1 MLLVDKLNKGR
12 LPEKPEGAGPESP
25 VTPNLSSLSGKPQ
38 NLAVRVANLD
48 RIKKTIHERLIASMG
63 ANSETAK
70 QPDVL
75 RRIAEL
81 VDEYCE
87 EAKLK
92 LTKHDR
98 EELTELIGHDVLG
111 LGPLEN
117 LLDDPE
123 VSEIMVNGPKTIFIE
138 RRGRITQAE
147 LEFENERELRRVI
160 DRIVARIGRR
170 VDESSPMVDA
180 RLPDGS
186 RVNIVIP
193 PLAVQGSSITIRKFS
208 RVPYK
213 VSDLVTFGT
222 MNKEMADFIRACVR
236 SRISMVVS
244 GGTGSGK
251 TTTLNVLSNFI
262 PDTERV
268 VTVEDTAELQLR
280 QRNLVTLEARS
291 ANVEGR
297 GAVAIRDLVVNALR
311 MRPDRIVVGECRA
324 AETLDMLQAMNT
336 GHDGSMTTVHA
347 NSPKDAINRIE
358 TMVIMG
364 GSDLPF
370 QAIREQIVGGITLLV
385 QQARLRDGRRV
396 VTHISEITG
405 INGNQIQLQDICL
418 FDQTGIDDEGN
429 VLGAFRWT
437 GVVPKLLPRLKANGE
452 DFPIEVFGRSGLQ
465 VIEGQS
471 AAAGDAGL
479 RATAQRRLPKW
490 SCSRH

>member
-1 MLLVDKLNKGR
+1 MLLVDKLNKGK
-12 LPEKPEGAGPESP
+12 LPEKPENGEPASP
-25 VTPNLSSLSGKPQ
+25 PGLSSLVVKPQ
-38 NLAVRVANLD
+38 GIAARVPNVD
-48 RIKKTIHERLIASMG
+48 RIKKSVHERLIQSLG
-63 ANSETAK
+63 LNSETASSDLI
-70 QPDVL
+70 Q
-75 RRIAEL
+75 RRVSEL
-81 VDEYCE
+81 VDEYCDE
-87 EAKLK
+87 NKLK

-98 EELTELIGHDVLG
+98 DELAELIMHDVLG
-111 LGPLEN
+111 LGPLES

-123 VSEIMVNGPKTIFIE
+123 VSEIMVNGPKTIFAE
-138 RRGRITQAE
+138 RRGRLTQSD
-147 LEFENERELRRVI
+147 LVFESERELRRVI

-213 VSDLVTFGT
+213 VQDLVNFGT
-222 MNKEMADFIRACVR
+222 LNHDMANFIRACVR

-280 QRNLVTLEARS
+280 QRNLVSLEARS

-324 AETLDMLQAMNT
+324 GETLDMLQAMNT

-347 NSPKDAINRIE
+347 NSPKDAINRLE

-370 QAIREQIVGGITLLV
+370 QAIREQIVGGITLMV

-405 INGNQIQLQDICL
+405 INGNHIQLQDICL
-418 FDQTGIDDEGN
+418 FDQTGIDEEGN
-429 VLGAFRWT
+429 VLGTFRWT
-437 GVVPKLLPRLKANGE
+437 GVIPKLLPRLKANGE
-452 DFPIEVFGRSGLQ
+452 DFPTEVFGQSGLQ
-465 VIEGQS
+465 VIEGQPRRPG
-471 AAAGDAGL
+471 GDAALG
-479 RATAQRRLPKW
+479 ATAD
-490 SCSRH
+490 

>member
-1 MLLVDKLNKGR
+1 MLLVNKLNKGR
-12 LPEKPEGAGPESP
+12 LPEKPEGGGDGAPPLGG
-25 VTPNLSSLSGKPQ
+25 TSLGVKPQ
-38 NLAVRVANLD
+38 SVAARIPNLD
-48 RIKKTIHERLIASMG
+48 RIKKTIHEQLIASLG
-63 ANSETAK
+63 FNSDNHKRE
-70 QPDVL
+70 DVL

-81 VDEYCE
+81 VDQYCE
-87 EAKLK
+87 ETKLI

-98 EELTELIGHDVLG
+98 DELCELIIDDVLG
-111 LGPLEN
+111 LGPLES
-117 LLDDPE
+117 LLADAE
-123 VSEIMVNGPKTIFIE
+123 VSEIMVNGPKTIFTE
-138 RRGRITQAE
+138 RHGRITQAQ
-147 LEFENERELRRVI
+147 LEFENEAQLRKVI

-208 RVPYK
+208 RVPLK
-213 VSDLVTFGT
+213 VQDLVGFGT
-222 MNKEMADFIRACVR
+222 MTKEMADFIRACVR

-280 QRNLVTLEARS
+280 QRNLVALEARS

-297 GAVAIRDLVVNALR
+297 GSVSIRDLVINALR

-347 NSPKDAINRIE
+347 NSPKDAVNRIE
-358 TMVIMG
+358 TMVISG

-370 QAIREQIVGGITLLV
+370 QAIREQIVGGITLFV
-385 QQARLRDGRRV
+385 QQARLRDGRRLI
-396 VTHISEITG
+396 THISEITG
-405 INGNQIQLQDICL
+405 LINNQIQLQDICL
-418 FDQTGIDDEGN
+418 FDQTGIDKEGN
-429 VLGAFRWT
+429 VLGNFRWT

-452 DFPIEVFGRSGLQ
+452 DFPVAVFGQTGLQ
-465 VIEGQS
+465 VIDGTKSGTHNNPVTRAS
-471 AAAGDAGL
+471 AE
-479 RATAQRRLPKW
+479 
-490 SCSRH
+490 

>member
-1 MLLVDKLNKGR
+1 MLLVDKLNKGK
-12 LPEKPEGAGPESP
+12 LPEKPEGGDSASP
-25 VTPNLSSLSGKPQ
+25 PGLSSLVVKPG
-38 NLAVRVANLD
+38 NIAARVPNID
-48 RIKKTIHERLIASMG
+48 KVKKTVHERLLTSLG
-63 ANSETAK
+63 LNSDTYSA
-70 QPDVL
+70 DVVQ

-81 VDEYCE
+81 VDEYCDE
-87 EAKLK
+87 IKLR

-98 EELTELIGHDVLG
+98 EELVSLIVHDVLG
-111 LGPLEN
+111 LGPLES
-117 LLDDPE
+117 LLSDPE
-123 VSEIMVNGPKTIFIE
+123 VSEIMVNGPKTIFVE
-138 RRGRITQAE
+138 RRGRIAQAE
-147 LEFENERELRRVI
+147 LEFESEMQLRRVI

-193 PLAVQGSSITIRKFS
+193 PLAVQGSSVTIRKFS

-213 VSDLVTFGT
+213 VQDLVSFGT
-222 MNKEMADFIRACVR
+222 MNEDMANFIRACVR

-280 QRNLVTLEARS
+280 QRNLVSLEARS

-297 GAVAIRDLVVNALR
+297 GAVPIRDLVVNALR

-324 AETLDMLQAMNT
+324 GETLDMLQAMNT

-347 NSPKDAINRIE
+347 NSPKDALNRIE

-405 INGNQIQLQDICL
+405 ISGNQIQLQDICV

-429 VLGAFRWT
+429 VLGTFRWA
-437 GVVPKLLPRLKANGE
+437 GVVPKLMPRLKANGE
-452 DFPIEVFGRSGLQ
+452 DFPIEVFGKSGLQ
-465 VIEGQS
+465 VIDGKSQPRVDPAEL
-471 AAAGDAGL
+471 AR
-479 RATAQRRLPKW
+479 RATAE
-490 SCSRH
+490 

>member
-1 MLLVDKLNKGR
+1 MLLVDKLNKGK
-12 LPEKPEGAGPESP
+12 LPEKPEGGEPAP
-25 VTPNLSSLSGKPQ
+25 TPGLSSLVVKPT
-38 NLAVRVANLD
+38 NLAARIPNVD
-48 RIKKTIHERLIASMG
+48 RIKKTVHERLITSLGLNSDTYG
-63 ANSETAK
+63 A
-70 QPDVL
+70 DVVE
-75 RRIAEL
+75 RQIGVL

-98 EELTELIGHDVLG
+98 EELAELILHDVLG
-111 LGPLEN
+111 LGPLES
-117 LLDDPE
+117 LLEDAE
-123 VSEIMVNGPKTIFIE
+123 VSEIMVNGPKTIFTE
-138 RRGRITQAE
+138 RRGRITQAD
-147 LEFENERELRRVI
+147 LEFESELQLRKVI

-180 RLPDGS
+180 RLQDGS

-193 PLAVQGSSITIRKFS
+193 PLAVNGSSITIRKFS

-213 VSDLVTFGT
+213 VQDLVTFGT
-222 MNKEMADFIRACVR
+222 LNNDMANFIRACVR

-280 QRNLVTLEARS
+280 QRNLVSLEARS

-297 GAVAIRDLVVNALR
+297 GAVPIRDLVVNALR

-347 NSPKDAINRIE
+347 NSPKDAINRLE

-396 VTHISEITG
+396 VTHISEIIG
-405 INGNQIQLQDICL
+405 ISGSNIQLQDICL

-429 VLGAFRWT
+429 VLGTFRWT
-437 GVVPKLLPRLKANGE
+437 GVIPKLLPRLKANGE
-452 DFPIEVFGRSGLQ
+452 DFPVEVFGKTGLQ
-465 VIEGQS
+465 LIEGQS
-471 AAAGDAGL
+471 HSAGGDAA
-479 RATAQRRLPKW
+479 RRVTAD
-490 SCSRH
+490 

>member
-1 MLLVDKLNKGR
+1 
-12 LPEKPEGAGPESP
+12 
-25 VTPNLSSLSGKPQ
+25 
-38 NLAVRVANLD
+38 
-48 RIKKTIHERLIASMG
+48 
-63 ANSETAK
+63 
-70 QPDVL
+70 
-75 RRIAEL
+75 
-81 VDEYCE
+81 
-87 EAKLK
+87 
-92 LTKHDR
+92 
-98 EELTELIGHDVLG
+98 
-111 LGPLEN
+111 
-117 LLDDPE
+117 
-123 VSEIMVNGPKTIFIE
+123 MVNGPKTIFIE

-193 PLAVQGSSITIRKFS
+193 PLAVQGSSVTIRKFS

-213 VSDLVTFGT
+213 VNDLVSFGT

-280 QRNLVTLEARS
+280 QRNLVPLEARA

-297 GAVAIRDLVVNALR
+297 GSVTIRDLVVNALR

-324 AETLDMLQAMNT
+324 GETLDMLQAMNT

-347 NSPKDAINRIE
+347 NSPKDALGRLE
-358 TMVIMG
+358 TMVLMAGI
-364 GSDLPF
+364 DLPMR
-370 QAIREQIVGGITLLV
+370 AIRQQVASAIDLV
-385 QQARLRDGRRV
+385 VQLSRMRDGQRK
-396 VTHISEITG
+396 VTSITEITG
-405 INGNQIQLQDICL
+405 M
-418 FDQTGIDDEGN
+418 EGD
-429 VLGAFRWT
+429 T
-437 GVVPKLLPRLKANGE
+437 
-452 DFPIEVFGRSGLQ
+452 ITMQ
-465 VIEGQS
+465 
-471 AAAGDAGL
+471 
-479 RATAQRRLPKW
+479 
-490 SCSRH
+490 

>member
-1 MLLVDKLNKGR
+1 MLLVDKLNKGK
-12 LPEKPEGAGPESP
+12 LPEKPEGGEPAP
-25 VTPNLSSLSGKPQ
+25 TPGLSSLVVKPT
-38 NLAVRVANLD
+38 NITARIANVD
-48 RIKKTIHERLIASMG
+48 RIKKTVHERLITSLG
-63 ANSETAK
+63 LNSDTYSADIV
-70 QPDVL
+70 QRQIGV
-75 RRIAEL
+75 L
-81 VDEYCE
+81 VDEYCD

-92 LTKHDR
+92 LTKHDK
-98 EELTELIGHDVLG
+98 EELAELILHDVLG
-111 LGPLEN
+111 LGPLES
-117 LLDDPE
+117 LLEDPE
-123 VSEIMVNGPKTIFIE
+123 VSEIMVNGPKTIFTE
-138 RRGRITQAE
+138 RRGRITQAD
-147 LEFENERELRRVI
+147 LEFESEMQLRKVI

-180 RLPDGS
+180 RLQDGS

-213 VSDLVTFGT
+213 VQDLVNFGT
-222 MNKEMADFIRACVR
+222 LNHDMANFIRACVR

-280 QRNLVTLEARS
+280 QRNLVSLEARS

-297 GAVAIRDLVVNALR
+297 GAVAIRDLVINALR

-347 NSPKDAINRIE
+347 NSPKDAINRME

-405 INGNQIQLQDICL
+405 ISGSNIQLQDICL

-429 VLGAFRWT
+429 VLGTFRWT
-437 GVVPKLLPRLKANGE
+437 GVIPKLLPRLKANGE
-452 DFPIEVFGRSGLQ
+452 DFPLEVFGQTGLQ

-471 AAAGDAGL
+471 QPAGGQAAR
-479 RATAQRRLPKW
+479 RATAD
-490 SCSRH
+490 

>member
-1 MLLVDKLNKGR
+1 MLLVDKLNKGK
-12 LPEKPEGAGPESP
+12 LPEKPESGEPAAASG
-25 VTPNLSSLSGKPQ
+25 LSSLVVKPQ
-38 NLAVRVANLD
+38 NLAARVANID
-48 RIKKTIHERLIASMG
+48 RIKKAVHERLITSLGLNSDTASSDMV
-63 ANSETAK
+63 
-70 QPDVL
+70 Q

-92 LTKHDR
+92 ITKHDR
-98 EELTELIGHDVLG
+98 EELAELIMHDVLG
-111 LGPLEN
+111 LGPLES
-117 LLDDPE
+117 LLEDPE
-123 VSEIMVNGPKTIFIE
+123 VSEIMVNGPKTIFAE
-138 RRGRITQAE
+138 RRGRLTQSE
-147 LEFENERELRRVI
+147 LVFENERELRRVI

-170 VDESSPMVDA
+170 VDESSPMVDS

-213 VSDLVTFGT
+213 VQDLVTFGT
-222 MNKEMADFIRACVR
+222 LNHEMANFIRACVR

-280 QRNLVTLEARS
+280 QRNLVSLEARS

-324 AETLDMLQAMNT
+324 GETLDMLQAMNT

-347 NSPKDAINRIE
+347 NSPKDALNRIE

-370 QAIREQIVGGITLLV
+370 QAIREQIVGGITLFV

-418 FDQTGIDDEGN
+418 FDQTGIDEDGN
-429 VLGAFRWT
+429 VLGTFRWT
-437 GVVPKLLPRLKANGE
+437 GVIPKLLPRLKANGE
-452 DFPIEVFGRSGLQ
+452 DFPTEVFGQTGLQ
-465 VIEGQS
+465 VIEGQTRH
-471 AAAGDAGL
+471 AGGDAAL
-479 RATAQRRLPKW
+479 RATAD
-490 SCSRH
+490 

>member
-1 MLLVDKLNKGR
+1 MLLVDKLNKGK
-12 LPEKPEGAGPESP
+12 LPEKPEHGEPAAPG
-25 VTPNLSSLSGKPQ
+25 LSSKPQ
-38 NLAVRVANLD
+38 NLAARVPNIE
-48 RIKKTIHERLIASMG
+48 RIKKAVHERLITSLGVDSDSASSDMV
-63 ANSETAK
+63 K
-70 QPDVL
+70 
-75 RRIAEL
+75 RRVAEL
-81 VDEYCE
+81 VEEYCE
-87 EAKLK
+87 ETKLK

-98 EELTELIGHDVLG
+98 DELVELIMNDVLG
-111 LGPLEN
+111 LGPLES
-117 LLDDPE
+117 LLEDPE
-123 VSEIMVNGPKTIFIE
+123 VSEIMVNGPKTIFAE
-138 RRGRITQAE
+138 RRGRLTQSE
-147 LEFENERELRRVI
+147 LVFDNERELRRVI

-213 VSDLVTFGT
+213 VPDLINFGT
-222 MNKEMADFIRACVR
+222 LNQDMANFIRACVR

-280 QRNLVTLEARS
+280 QRNLVSLEARS

-324 AETLDMLQAMNT
+324 GETLDMLQAMNT

-405 INGNQIQLQDICL
+405 INGNHIQLQDICL
-418 FDQTGIDDEGN
+418 FDQTGIDEEGN

-452 DFPIEVFGRSGLQ
+452 DFPTEIFGQAGLQ
-465 VIEGQS
+465 VIEGQP
-471 AAAGDAGL
+471 AAAGDAAL
-479 RATAQRRLPKW
+479 DVTAE
-490 SCSRH
+490 

>member
-1 MLLVDKLNKGR
+1 MLLVDKLNKGK
-12 LPEKPEGAGPESP
+12 LPEKPDKGEPAAPP
-25 VTPNLSSLSGKPQ
+25 ALSSLVVKPQ
-38 NLAVRVANLD
+38 GIAARVPNVD
-48 RIKKTIHERLIASMG
+48 RIKKAVHERLIQSLGLNSDTAS
-63 ANSETAK
+63 SDLV
-70 QPDVL
+70 Q

-98 EELTELIGHDVLG
+98 DELAELIMHDVLG
-111 LGPLEN
+111 LGPLES
-117 LLDDPE
+117 LLEDPE
-123 VSEIMVNGPKTIFIE
+123 VSEIMVNGPKTIFAE
-138 RRGRITQAE
+138 RRGRLTQSE
-147 LEFENERELRRVI
+147 LVFENERELRRVI

-213 VSDLVTFGT
+213 VQDLVTFGT
-222 MNKEMADFIRACVR
+222 LNNDMANFIRACVR

-280 QRNLVTLEARS
+280 QRNLVSLEARS

-324 AETLDMLQAMNT
+324 GETLDMLQAMNT

-347 NSPKDAINRIE
+347 NSPKDAINRLE

-370 QAIREQIVGGITLLV
+370 QAIREQIVGGITLMV

-405 INGNQIQLQDICL
+405 INGNHIQLQDICL
-418 FDQTGIDDEGN
+418 FDQTGIDEEGN
-429 VLGAFRWT
+429 VLGTFRWT
-437 GVVPKLLPRLKANGE
+437 GIVPKLLPRLKANGE
-452 DFPIEVFGRSGLQ
+452 DFSTEVFGQSGLQ
-465 VIEGQS
+465 VIEGQPRHAGGG
-471 AAAGDAGL
+471 AALD
-479 RATAQRRLPKW
+479 ATAD
-490 SCSRH
+490 

>member
-1 MLLVDKLNKGR
+1 MLLVDKLNKGK
-12 LPEKPEGAGPESP
+12 LPEKPEGGEPAP
-25 VTPNLSSLSGKPQ
+25 TPGLSSLVVKPT
-38 NLAVRVANLD
+38 NLAARIPNVD
-48 RIKKTIHERLIASMG
+48 RIKKTVHERLITSLGLNSDTYG
-63 ANSETAK
+63 ADVVQK
-70 QPDVL
+70 QIGV
-75 RRIAEL
+75 L

-87 EAKLK
+87 EARLK

-98 EELTELIGHDVLG
+98 DELAELILHDVLG
-111 LGPLEN
+111 LGPLES
-117 LLDDPE
+117 LLEGPE
-123 VSEIMVNGPKTIFIE
+123 VSEIMVNGPKTIFTE
-138 RRGRITQAE
+138 RRGRITQAD
-147 LEFENERELRRVI
+147 LEFESEMQLRKVI

-180 RLPDGS
+180 RLQDGS

-213 VSDLVTFGT
+213 VQDLVNFGT
-222 MNKEMADFIRACVR
+222 LNHDMANFIRACVR

-280 QRNLVTLEARS
+280 QRNLVSLEARS

-347 NSPKDAINRIE
+347 NSPKDAINRLE

-405 INGNQIQLQDICL
+405 ITGSNIQLQDICL

-429 VLGAFRWT
+429 VLGTFRWT
-437 GVVPKLLPRLKANGE
+437 GVIPKLLPRLKANGE
-452 DFPIEVFGRSGLQ
+452 DFPVEVFGQTGLQ

-471 AAAGDAGL
+471 QSGGGKASV
-479 RATAQRRLPKW
+479 RATAD
-490 SCSRH
+490 

>member
-1 MLLVDKLNKGR
+1 MLLVDKLNKGK
-12 LPEKPEGAGPESP
+12 LPEKPEGGEPAA
-25 VTPNLSSLSGKPQ
+25 TPGLSSLVVKPT
-38 NLAVRVANLD
+38 NIAARIASVD
-48 RIKKTIHERLIASMG
+48 RIKKTVHERLIMSLG
-63 ANSETAK
+63 LNSDTYSS
-70 QPDVL
+70 DVVQ
-75 RRIAEL
+75 RQIGVL

-87 EAKLK
+87 ETKLK

-98 EELTELIGHDVLG
+98 EELTELILDDVLG
-111 LGPLEN
+111 LGPLES
-117 LLDDPE
+117 LLEDPE
-123 VSEIMVNGPKTIFIE
+123 VSEIMVNGPKTIFTE
-138 RRGRITQAE
+138 RRGRITQAD
-147 LEFENERELRRVI
+147 LEFESEMQLRKVI

-180 RLPDGS
+180 RLQDGS

-213 VSDLVTFGT
+213 VQDLVNFGT
-222 MNKEMADFIRACVR
+222 LNHDMANFIRACVR

-280 QRNLVTLEARS
+280 QRNLVSLEARS

-347 NSPKDAINRIE
+347 NSPKDAINRLE
-358 TMVIMG
+358 TMVIMS

-396 VTHISEITG
+396 VTHISEIIG
-405 INGNQIQLQDICL
+405 ISGNNIQVQDICL
-418 FDQTGIDDEGN
+418 FDQTGIDDDGN
-429 VLGAFRWT
+429 VLGTFRWT
-437 GVVPKLLPRLKANGE
+437 GLVPKLLPRLKANGE
-452 DFPIEVFGRSGLQ
+452 DFPVEVFGQAGLQ
-465 VIEGQS
+465 VIEGQAHPAGGQ
-471 AAAGDAGL
+471 AAL
-479 RATAQRRLPKW
+479 RATAD
-490 SCSRH
+490 

>member
-1 MLLVDKLNKGR
+1 MLLVDKLNKGK
-12 LPEKPEGAGPESP
+12 LPEKPQGGEPAATSGP
-25 VTPNLSSLSGKPQ
+25 SSLVVKPT
-38 NLAVRVANLD
+38 NLAARIPNAE
-48 RIKKTIHERLIASMG
+48 RIKKIVHERLIQTLG
-63 ANSETAK
+63 LNSDTYS
-70 QPDVL
+70 PDIVQ
-75 RRIAEL
+75 RGISQL

-87 EAKLK
+87 ETKLR

-98 EELTELIGHDVLG
+98 EELTELILNDVLG
-111 LGPLEN
+111 LGPLES
-117 LLDDPE
+117 LLEDPE
-123 VSEIMVNGPKTIFIE
+123 VSEIMVNGPKTIFME
-138 RRGRITQAE
+138 RRGRITQAD
-147 LEFENERELRRVI
+147 LEFENEIQLRRVI

-222 MNKEMADFIRACVR
+222 LNQEMANFIRACVR

-280 QRNLVTLEARS
+280 QRNLVSLESRS

-324 AETLDMLQAMNT
+324 GETLDMLQAMNT

-358 TMVIMG
+358 TMVIIG
-364 GSDLPF
+364 GSDLPS

-405 INGNQIQLQDICL
+405 ISGNQIQLQDICV
-418 FDQTGIDDEGN
+418 FDQTGIDEEGN
-429 VLGAFRWT
+429 VLGSFRWT

-452 DFPIEVFGRSGLQ
+452 DFPLEVFGQSGLQ
-465 VIEGQS
+465 VIDGHQRTIG
-471 AAAGDAGL
+471 GDAAL
-479 RATAQRRLPKW
+479 RSTAD
-490 SCSRH
+490 

>member
-1 MLLVDKLNKGR
+1 MLLVDKLNKGK
-12 LPEKPEGAGPESP
+12 LPEKPQSGEPAG
-25 VTPNLSSLSGKPQ
+25 TPGLSSLVVKPT
-38 NLAVRVANLD
+38 NISARIPNVD
-48 RIKKTIHERLIASMG
+48 KIKKTIHERLIQSLG
-63 ANSETAK
+63 LNSDNYN
-70 QPDVL
+70 PDIVE
-75 RRIAEL
+75 RRISEL

-87 EAKLK
+87 EAKLR

-98 EELTELIGHDVLG
+98 EELTELILNDVLG
-111 LGPLEN
+111 LGPLES
-117 LLDDPE
+117 LLEDSE
-123 VSEIMVNGPKTIFIE
+123 VSEIMVNGPKTIFME
-138 RRGRITQAE
+138 RRGRITQAD
-147 LEFENERELRRVI
+147 LEFENEVQLRRVI

-213 VSDLVTFGT
+213 VADLVTFGT
-222 MNKEMADFIRACVR
+222 LNQDMANFIRACVR

-280 QRNLVTLEARS
+280 QRNLVSLESRS

-324 AETLDMLQAMNT
+324 GETLDMLQAMNT

-358 TMVIMG
+358 TMVIIG
-364 GSDLPF
+364 GSDLPS

-396 VTHISEITG
+396 ITHISEITG
-405 INGNQIQLQDICL
+405 IQGNQIQLQDICV
-418 FDQTGIDDEGN
+418 FDQTGIDEEGN
-429 VLGAFRWT
+429 VLGSFRWT

-452 DFPIEVFGRSGLQ
+452 DFPMEVFGQAGLQ
-465 VIEGQS
+465 VIDGHQR
-471 AAAGDAGL
+471 AVGGDTGL
-479 RATAQRRLPKW
+479 RVTAD
-490 SCSRH
+490 

>member
-1 MLLVDKLNKGR
+1 MLLVDKVNRGR
-12 LPEKPEGAGPESP
+12 NPEKPENSDEAGPQA
-25 VTPNLSSLSGKPQ
+25 LGSLLVKPQ
-38 NLAVRVANLD
+38 ALAARIPGLD
-48 RIKKTIHERLIASMG
+48 KIKRTIHERLIASIG
-63 ANSETAK
+63 IDGDRYDSAE
-70 QPDVL
+70 VL
-75 RRIAEL
+75 RRISLL

-87 EAKLK
+87 ETKLK
-92 LTKHDR
+92 LPKVDR
-98 EELTELIGHDVLG
+98 EELSALIGHDVLG
-111 LGPLEN
+111 LGPLES
-117 LLDDPE
+117 LLEDAQ
-123 VSEIMVNGPKTIFIE
+123 VTEIMVNGPKTIFIE
-138 RRGRITQAE
+138 RRGRITQSE
-147 LEFENERELRRVI
+147 LTFENEGQLRRVI

-180 RLPDGS
+180 RLQDGS

-193 PLAVQGSSITIRKFS
+193 PLAVTGSSVTIRKFS
-208 RVPYK
+208 RAPYR
-213 VSDLVTFGT
+213 VDDLVSFGT
-222 MNKEMADFIRACVR
+222 LNKPMAEFIRACVR

-262 PDTERV
+262 PDNERV

-280 QRNLVTLEARS
+280 QRNLVSLEARS

-297 GAVAIRDLVVNALR
+297 GMVSIRDLVVNALR

-347 NSPKDAINRIE
+347 NSPKDALNRIE

-370 QAIREQIVGGITLLV
+370 QAIREQIVGGITLMV

-396 VTHISEITG
+396 ITHISEITG
-405 INGNQIQLQDICL
+405 LEGNVIQVQDICR
-418 FDQTGIDDEGN
+418 FDQTGIDAEGN

-437 GVVPKLLPRLKANGE
+437 GTIPKLLPRLKANGE
-452 DFPIEVFGRSGLQ
+452 DFPIETFGQGGLQ
-465 VIEGQS
+465 VIEGAPALERREHGARS
-471 AAAGDAGL
+471 A
-479 RATAQRRLPKW
+479 QE
-490 SCSRH
+490 

>member
-1 MLLVDKLNKGR
+1 MLLVDKLNKGK
-12 LPEKPEGAGPESP
+12 LPEKPESGEPAANPG
-25 VTPNLSSLSGKPQ
+25 LSSLVVKPT
-38 NLAVRVANLD
+38 NVAARIPNVE
-48 RIKKTIHERLIASMG
+48 RIKRTVHERLITALGM
-63 ANSETAK
+63 NSDTYS
-70 QPDVL
+70 PDIVQ
-75 RRIAEL
+75 RRIGEL

-87 EAKLK
+87 ESKLK

-98 EELTELIGHDVLG
+98 DELAELILHDVLG
-111 LGPLEN
+111 LGALET
-117 LLDDPE
+117 LLEDPE
-123 VSEIMVNGPKTIFIE
+123 VSEIMVNGPKTIFME
-138 RRGRITQAE
+138 RRGRITQSD
-147 LEFENERELRRVI
+147 LEFESEVQLRRVI

-213 VSDLVTFGT
+213 VQDLVNFGT
-222 MNKEMADFIRACVR
+222 LNHDMANFIRACVR

-280 QRNLVTLEARS
+280 QRNLVSLEARS

-324 AETLDMLQAMNT
+324 GETLDMLQAMNT

-347 NSPKDAINRIE
+347 NSPKDAINRME

-370 QAIREQIVGGITLLV
+370 QAIREQIVGGI
-385 QQARLRDGRRV
+385 
-396 VTHISEITG
+396 SEIIGITG
-405 INGNQIQLQDICL
+405 NNIQVQDICL
-418 FDQTGIDDEGN
+418 FDQSGIDEEGN
-429 VLGAFRWT
+429 VLGTFRWT
-437 GVVPKLLPRLKANGE
+437 GVIPKLLPRLKANGE
-452 DFPIEVFGRSGLQ
+452 DFPIEVFGQSGLQ
-465 VIEGQS
+465 VIEGQTR
-471 AAAGDAGL
+471 APGGDAAL
-479 RATAQRRLPKW
+479 RATAD
-490 SCSRH
+490 

>member
-1 MLLVDKLNKGR
+1 
-12 LPEKPEGAGPESP
+12 
-25 VTPNLSSLSGKPQ
+25 
-38 NLAVRVANLD
+38 
-48 RIKKTIHERLIASMG
+48 
-63 ANSETAK
+63 
-70 QPDVL
+70 
-75 RRIAEL
+75 
-81 VDEYCE
+81 
-87 EAKLK
+87 
-92 LTKHDR
+92 
-98 EELTELIGHDVLG
+98 
-111 LGPLEN
+111 
-117 LLDDPE
+117 
-123 VSEIMVNGPKTIFIE
+123 
-138 RRGRITQAE
+138 
-147 LEFENERELRRVI
+147 
-160 DRIVARIGRR
+160 
-170 VDESSPMVDA
+170 MVDA

-213 VSDLVTFGT
+213 VQDLVNFGT
-222 MNKEMADFIRACVR
+222 LNHDMANFIRACVR
-236 SRISMVVS
+236 SRVSMVVS

-297 GAVAIRDLVVNALR
+297 GAIAIRDLVVNALR

-347 NSPKDAINRIE
+347 NSPKDALNRIE

-405 INGNQIQLQDICL
+405 INGNHIQMQDICV
-418 FDQTGIDDEGN
+418 FDQTGIDEEGN

-452 DFPIEVFGRSGLQ
+452 DFPTEVFGQAGLQ
-465 VIEGQS
+465 VIEGQTRH
-471 AAAGDAGL
+471 AGGDPALG
-479 RATAQRRLPKW
+479 ATAD
-490 SCSRH
+490 

>member
-1 MLLVDKLNKGR
+1 MLLVDKLNKGK
-12 LPEKPEGAGPESP
+12 PEKPEGEPAPSP
-25 VTPNLSSLSGKPQ
+25 GLSSLVVKPS
-38 NLAVRVANLD
+38 NIAARIPNVEK
-48 RIKKTIHERLIASMG
+48 IKKTVHEQLIQSLG
-63 ANSETAK
+63 LNSDTYS
-70 QPDVL
+70 PDVV
-75 RRIAEL
+75 RKRIAEL
-81 VDEYCE
+81 VDEYCDE
-87 EAKLK
+87 TKLR
-92 LTKHDR
+92 LTKHDQD
-98 EELTELIGHDVLG
+98 ELAELIVHDVLG
-111 LGPLEN
+111 LGPLES
-117 LLDDPE
+117 LITDPE

-138 RRGRITQAE
+138 RRGRITQAD
-147 LEFENERELRRVI
+147 LEFESEVQLRKVI

-193 PLAVQGSSITIRKFS
+193 PLAVQGSSVTIRKFS

-213 VSDLVTFGT
+213 VQDLVTFGT
-222 MNKEMADFIRACVR
+222 LNQDMANFIRACVR

-280 QRNLVTLEARS
+280 QRNLVSLEARS

-297 GAVAIRDLVVNALR
+297 GAVPIRDLVVNALR

-324 AETLDMLQAMNT
+324 GETLDMLQAMNT

-347 NSPKDAINRIE
+347 NSPKDALNRIE
-358 TMVIMG
+358 TMVIIG
-364 GSDLPF
+364 GSDLPS
-370 QAIREQIVGGITLLV
+370 QAIREQIVGGITLFV

-396 VTHISEITG
+396 ITHISEITG
-405 INGNQIQLQDICL
+405 ISGNQIQLQDICV
-418 FDQTGIDDEGN
+418 FDQTGIDADGN
-429 VLGAFRWT
+429 VLGTFRWS
-437 GVVPKLLPRLKANGE
+437 GVIPKLLPRLKANGE
-452 DFPIEVFGRSGLQ
+452 DFPTEVFGQTGLQ

-471 AAAGDAGL
+471 RTSLGDAAR
-479 RATAQRRLPKW
+479 RAV
-490 SCSRH
+490 SD

>member
-1 MLLVDKLNKGR
+1 MLLVDKLNKGK
-12 LPEKPEGAGPESP
+12 LPEKPEGGEAAAGG
-25 VTPNLSSLSGKPQ
+25 TSSLVVKPQ
-38 NLAVRVANLD
+38 NIAGRIPNLEA
-48 RIKKTIHERLIASMG
+48 IKKTIHGRLIASMG
-63 ANSETAK
+63 VTSETEKPA
-70 QPDVL
+70 DVI
-75 RRIAEL
+75 RRIGEL
-81 VDEYCE
+81 VDEYCDE
-87 EAKLK
+87 TKLK

-98 EELTELIGHDVLG
+98 DELASLIGHDVLG
-111 LGPLEN
+111 LGPLET
-117 LLDDPE
+117 LLEDPE
-123 VSEIMVNGPKTIFIE
+123 VSEIMVNGPKTVFTE
-138 RRGRITQAE
+138 RRGRIAQSD
-147 LEFENERELRRVI
+147 LVFENEAQLRRVI
-160 DRIVARIGRR
+160 DRIVARMGRR

-193 PLAVQGSSITIRKFS
+193 PLAVQGSSVTIRKFS

-213 VSDLVTFGT
+213 VQDLVNFGT
-222 MNKEMADFIRACVR
+222 INPEMANFIRACVR

-280 QRNLVTLEARS
+280 QRNLVSLEARS

-297 GAVAIRDLVVNALR
+297 GMVTIRDLVVNALR

-324 AETLDMLQAMNT
+324 GETLDMLQAMNT

-370 QAIREQIVGGITLLV
+370 QAIREQIVGAITLLV
-385 QQARLRDGRRV
+385 QEARLRDGRRV
-396 VTHISEITG
+396 ITHISEITG
-405 INGNQIQLQDICL
+405 FNGNQIQLQDICV
-418 FDQTGIDDEGN
+418 FDQTGIDEEGN
-429 VLGAFRWT
+429 VLGTFRWT
-437 GVVPKLLPRLKANGE
+437 GIIPKLLPRLKANGE
-452 DFPIEVFGRSGLQ
+452 DFPIEVFGQNGLQ
-465 VIEGQS
+465 VIDGQTP
-471 AAAGDAGL
+471 GGRNDAML
-479 RATAQRRLPKW
+479 RVTAD
-490 SCSRH
+490 

>member
-1 MLLVDKLNKGR
+1 MLLVDKLNKGK
-12 LPEKPEGAGPESP
+12 LPEKPEGGEPAP
-25 VTPNLSSLSGKPQ
+25 TPGLSSLVVKPT
-38 NLAVRVANLD
+38 NLAARIPNVD
-48 RIKKTIHERLIASMG
+48 RIKKTVHERLITSLGLNSDTYG
-63 ANSETAK
+63 A
-70 QPDVL
+70 DVVQ
-75 RRIAEL
+75 RQIGVL

-87 EAKLK
+87 EARLK

-98 EELTELIGHDVLG
+98 EELAELILHDVLG
-111 LGPLEN
+111 LGPLES
-117 LLDDPE
+117 LLEDAE
-123 VSEIMVNGPKTIFIE
+123 VSEIMVNGPKTIFTE
-138 RRGRITQAE
+138 RRGRITQAD
-147 LEFENERELRRVI
+147 LEFESELQLRKVI

-180 RLPDGS
+180 RLQDGS

-193 PLAVQGSSITIRKFS
+193 PLAVNGSSITIRKFS

-213 VSDLVTFGT
+213 VQDLVTFGT
-222 MNKEMADFIRACVR
+222 LNNDMANFIRACVR

-280 QRNLVTLEARS
+280 QRNLVSLEARS

-297 GAVAIRDLVVNALR
+297 GAVPIRDLVVNALR

-347 NSPKDAINRIE
+347 NSPKDAINRLE

-396 VTHISEITG
+396 VTHISEIIG
-405 INGNQIQLQDICL
+405 ISGSNIQLQDICL

-429 VLGAFRWT
+429 VLGTFRWT
-437 GVVPKLLPRLKANGE
+437 GVIPKLLPRLKANGE
-452 DFPIEVFGRSGLQ
+452 DFPVEVFGKTGLQ
-465 VIEGQS
+465 LIEGQS
-471 AAAGDAGL
+471 HSAGGDAA
-479 RATAQRRLPKW
+479 RRVTAD
-490 SCSRH
+490 

>member
-1 MLLVDKLNKGR
+1 MLLVDKLNKGK
-12 LPEKPEGAGPESP
+12 LPEKPENGDP
-25 VTPNLSSLSGKPQ
+25 TPPPAMSSLVMKPQ
-38 NLAVRVANLD
+38 GIAARVPNVD
-48 RIKKTIHERLIASMG
+48 RIKKAVHERLIQSLGLNSDNAS
-63 ANSETAK
+63 SDLV
-70 QPDVL
+70 Q
-75 RRIAEL
+75 RRISEL

-98 EELTELIGHDVLG
+98 DELAELIMHDVLG
-111 LGPLEN
+111 LGPLES

-123 VSEIMVNGPKTIFIE
+123 VSEIMVNGPKTIFAE
-138 RRGRITQAE
+138 RRGRLTQSE
-147 LEFENERELRRVI
+147 LVFESERDLRRVI

-213 VSDLVTFGT
+213 VQDLVNFGT
-222 MNKEMADFIRACVR
+222 LNHDMANFIRACVR

-280 QRNLVTLEARS
+280 QRNLVSLEARS

-297 GAVAIRDLVVNALR
+297 GAIAIRDLVVNALR

-324 AETLDMLQAMNT
+324 GETLDMLQAMNT

-370 QAIREQIVGGITLLV
+370 QAIREQIVGGITLMV

-418 FDQTGIDDEGN
+418 FDQTGIDEEGN
-429 VLGAFRWT
+429 VLGTFRWT
-437 GVVPKLLPRLKANGE
+437 GIMPKLLPRLKANGE
-452 DFPIEVFGRSGLQ
+452 DFPSEVFGQSGLQ
-465 VIEGQS
+465 VIEGQTRQAGGDS
-471 AAAGDAGL
+471 AQ
-479 RATAQRRLPKW
+479 RATAD
-490 SCSRH
+490 

>member
-1 MLLVDKLNKGR
+1 MLLVDKLNKGK
-12 LPEKPEGAGPESP
+12 LPEKPEGGESGAAP
-25 VTPNLSSLSGKPQ
+25 GLSSLVVKPQ
-38 NLAVRVANLD
+38 NLAARVPNID
-48 RIKKTIHERLIASMG
+48 RIKKTVHERLITSLGLNSDTAS
-63 ANSETAK
+63 TDTV
-70 QPDVL
+70 Q

-81 VDEYCE
+81 TDEYCE

-98 EELTELIGHDVLG
+98 DELAELIMHDVLG
-111 LGPLEN
+111 LGPLES
-117 LLDDPE
+117 LLEDPE
-123 VSEIMVNGPKTIFIE
+123 VSEIMVNGPKTIFAE
-138 RRGRITQAE
+138 RRGRLTQSD
-147 LEFENERELRRVI
+147 LVFENERELRRVI

-180 RLPDGS
+180 RMPDGS

-193 PLAVQGSSITIRKFS
+193 PLAVQGSSVTIRKFS

-213 VSDLVTFGT
+213 VQDLVNFGT
-222 MNKEMADFIRACVR
+222 LNHDMANFIRACVR

-280 QRNLVTLEARS
+280 QRNLVPLEARA

-297 GAVAIRDLVVNALR
+297 GSVTIRDLVVNALR

-324 AETLDMLQAMNT
+324 GETLDMLQAMNT

-347 NSPKDAINRIE
+347 TSPKDALGRLE
-358 TMVIMG
+358 TMVIMA
-364 GSDLPF
+364 GSELPF

-385 QQARLRDGRRV
+385 QQARLREARRV
-396 VTHISEITG
+396 VTHISEITAM
-405 INGNQIQLQDICL
+405 
-418 FDQTGIDDEGN
+418 
-429 VLGAFRWT
+429 LGKQPPAR
-437 GVVPKLLPRLKANGE
+437 
-452 DFPIEVFGRSGLQ
+452 
-465 VIEGQS
+465 
-471 AAAGDAGL
+471 
-479 RATAQRRLPKW
+479 
-490 SCSRH
+490 

>member
-1 MLLVDKLNKGR
+1 MLLVDKLNKGK
-12 LPEKPEGAGPESP
+12 LPEKPQGGDP
-25 VTPNLSSLSGKPQ
+25 VVPPSLSSLTVKPQ
-38 NLAVRVANLD
+38 NIAARIPNID
-48 RIKKTIHERLIASMG
+48 RIKKAVHERLITALGGNSDTASTDMV
-63 ANSETAK
+63 
-70 QPDVL
+70 Q
-75 RRIAEL
+75 RRIGEL
-81 VDEYCE
+81 VDEYCQE
-87 EAKLK
+87 TNLR
-92 LTKHDR
+92 LTKFDR
-98 EELTELIGHDVLG
+98 EELAELIIHDTLG
-111 LGPLEN
+111 LGPLES
-117 LLDDPE
+117 LLEDPE
-123 VSEIMVNGPKTIFIE
+123 VSEIMVNGPKTIFAE
-138 RRGRITQAE
+138 RRGRLGQSD
-147 LEFENERELRRVI
+147 LVFEDERQLRRVI

-213 VSDLVTFGT
+213 VSDLVNFGT

-297 GAVAIRDLVVNALR
+297 GAVAIRELVVNALR

-347 NSPKDAINRIE
+347 NSPKDALNRIE

-370 QAIREQIVGGITLLV
+370 QAIREQIVGGITLFV

-405 INGNQIQLQDICL
+405 IAQNVIQLQDICV

-452 DFPIEVFGRSGLQ
+452 DFPMEVFGKSGLQ

-471 AAAGDAGL
+471 AAAGDAAL
-479 RATAQRRLPKW
+479 RATAE
-490 SCSRH
+490 

>member
-1 MLLVDKLNKGR
+1 MLLVDKLNKGK
-12 LPEKPEGAGPESP
+12 LPEKPEGEP
-25 VTPNLSSLSGKPQ
+25 VAAPGLSSLTVKPT
-38 NLAVRVANLD
+38 NLAARLPNIEK
-48 RIKKTIHERLIASMG
+48 IKKTVHERLIAALGM
-63 ANSETAK
+63 NSDTYS
-70 QPDVL
+70 PDVVHK
-75 RRIAEL
+75 RIAEL
-81 VDEYCE
+81 VDEYCDE
-87 EAKLK
+87 TKLR
-92 LTKHDR
+92 LTKHDQD
-98 EELTELIGHDVLG
+98 ELAELIVHDVLG
-111 LGPLEN
+111 LGALES
-117 LLDDPE
+117 LLEDPE

-138 RRGRITQAE
+138 RRGRITQAD
-147 LEFENERELRRVI
+147 LEFESEPQLRKVI

-193 PLAVQGSSITIRKFS
+193 PLAVQGSSVTIRKFS

-213 VSDLVTFGT
+213 VQDLVTFGT
-222 MNKEMADFIRACVR
+222 LNQDMANFIRACVR

-280 QRNLVTLEARS
+280 QRNLVSLEARS

-297 GAVAIRDLVVNALR
+297 GAVPIRDLVVNALR

-324 AETLDMLQAMNT
+324 GETLDMLQAMNT

-347 NSPKDAINRIE
+347 NSPKDALNRIE
-358 TMVIMG
+358 TMVIIG
-364 GSDLPF
+364 GSDLPS
-370 QAIREQIVGGITLLV
+370 QAIREQIVGGITLFV
-385 QQARLRDGRRV
+385 QQARLRDGRRA

-405 INGNQIQLQDICL
+405 ISGNQIQLQDICV

-429 VLGAFRWT
+429 VLGTFRWT
-437 GVVPKLLPRLKANGE
+437 GVIPKLLPRLKANGE
-452 DFPIEVFGRSGLQ
+452 DFPTEIFGQSGLQ

-471 AAAGDAGL
+471 RASLGDA
-479 RATAQRRLPKW
+479 A
-490 SCSRH
+490 RHAVSD

>member
-1 MLLVDKLNKGR
+1 MLLVDKVNRGR
-12 LPEKPEGAGPESP
+12 DPEKPQDSGGSGNAPALG
-25 VTPNLSSLSGKPQ
+25 SLLVKPQ
-38 NLAVRVANLD
+38 ALAA
-48 RIKKTIHERLIASMG
+48 RIPNVDKIKHTIHERLIASIG
-63 ANSETAK
+63 TEGDRYNSA
-70 QPDVL
+70 DVL
-75 RRIAEL
+75 RLIAQL

-92 LTKHDR
+92 LPKVDR
-98 EELTELIGHDVLG
+98 EELSSLIGHDVLG

-117 LLDDPE
+117 LLDDPQ
-123 VSEIMVNGPKTIFIE
+123 VTEIMVNGPKTIFIE
-138 RRGRITQAE
+138 RRGRIAQSE
-147 LEFENERELRRVI
+147 LQFENEVQLRRVI

-180 RLPDGS
+180 RLQDGS

-193 PLAVQGSSITIRKFS
+193 PLAVQGSSVTIRKFS
-208 RVPYK
+208 RSPYR
-213 VSDLVTFGT
+213 VDDLVSFGT
-222 MNKEMADFIRACVR
+222 LNQEMAAFIRACVR

-262 PDTERV
+262 PDSERV

-280 QRNLVTLEARS
+280 QRNLVSLEARS

-297 GAVAIRDLVVNALR
+297 GLVSIRDLVVNALR

-347 NSPKDAINRIE
+347 NSPKDALNRIE

-396 VTHISEITG
+396 ITHISEITG
-405 INGNQIQLQDICL
+405 LEGNSIQVQDICR
-418 FDQTGIDDEGN
+418 FDQTGIDAEGN

-437 GVVPKLLPRLKANGE
+437 GVVPKLMPRLKANAE
-452 DFPIEVFGRSGLQ
+452 DFPMQTFGQGGLQ
-465 VIEGQS
+465 VIEGAPPLDRREHGVR
-471 AAAGDAGL
+471 AA
-479 RATAQRRLPKW
+479 QE
-490 SCSRH
+490 

>member
-12 LPEKPEGAGPESP
+12 LPEKPDNGGDVTSP
-25 VTPNLSSLSGKPQ
+25 PPPPPLGVKPQ
-38 NLAVRVANLD
+38 SIASRIPNVE
-48 RIKKTIHERLIASMG
+48 RIKKTIHEQLIASLG
-63 ANSETAK
+63 FNSDNHKRE
-70 QPDVL
+70 DVL
-75 RRIAEL
+75 KRIGEL
-81 VDEYCE
+81 VDQYCDDT
-87 EAKLK
+87 KLK
-92 LTKHDR
+92 LTKFDR
-98 EELTELIGHDVLG
+98 DELCELIIDDVLG
-111 LGPLEN
+111 LGLLEG
-117 LLDDPE
+117 LLADPE

-138 RRGRITQAE
+138 RRGRITQSQLA
-147 LEFENERELRRVI
+147 FDNETQLRKVI

-180 RLPDGS
+180 RLTDGS

-208 RVPYK
+208 RVPLK
-213 VSDLVTFGT
+213 VQDLINFGT
-222 MNKEMADFIRACVR
+222 LNKEMADFIRACVR

-251 TTTLNVLSNFI
+251 TTTLNVLSSFI

-280 QRNLVTLEARS
+280 QRNLVSLEARS

-297 GAVAIRDLVVNALR
+297 GLVSIRDLVVNALR

-324 AETLDMLQAMNT
+324 GETLDMLQAMNT

-347 NSPKDAINRIE
+347 NSPRDAVGRIE

-370 QAIREQIVGGITLLV
+370 QAIREQIVGGITLFV
-385 QQARLRDGRRV
+385 QQSRLRDGRRL

-405 INGNQIQLQDICL
+405 LSGSQIQLQDICV
-418 FDQTGIDDEGN
+418 FDQTGIDQDGN

-437 GVVPKLLPRLKANGE
+437 GVIPKLLPRLKANGE
-452 DFPIEVFGRSGLQ
+452 DFPTAVFGVPGLQ
-465 VIEGQS
+465 VIGGVPQS
-471 AAAGDAGL
+471 HGTGAAD
-479 RATAQRRLPKW
+479 RAVAD
-490 SCSRH
+490 

>member
-1 MLLVDKLNKGR
+1 MLLVDKLNKGK
-12 LPEKPEGAGPESP
+12 LPEKPEGSEPASAPG
-25 VTPNLSSLSGKPQ
+25 LSSLVVKPA
-38 NLAVRVANLD
+38 NVAARIPNIE
-48 RIKKTIHERLIASMG
+48 RIKKAIHERLIQTLGM
-63 ANSETAK
+63 NSETYS
-70 QPDVL
+70 PDIVN

-98 EELTELIGHDVLG
+98 EELAELILHDVLG
-111 LGPLEN
+111 LGPLESM
-117 LLDDPE
+117 LADPE
-123 VSEIMVNGPKTIFIE
+123 VTEIMVNGPKTIFVE
-138 RRGRITQAE
+138 RRGRITQIDT
-147 LEFENERELRRVI
+147 EFESEAQLRRVI

-180 RLPDGS
+180 RLTDGS

-213 VSDLVTFGT
+213 VQDLVTFGT
-222 MNKEMADFIRACVR
+222 LSQDMSNFIRACVR

-280 QRNLVTLEARS
+280 QRNLVSLEARS

-297 GAVAIRDLVVNALR
+297 GAVPIRDLVVNALR

-324 AETLDMLQAMNT
+324 GETLDMLQAMNT

-347 NSPKDAINRIE
+347 NSPKDALNRIE
-358 TMVIMG
+358 TMVIMA
-364 GSDLPF
+364 GSDLPS
-370 QAIREQIVGGITLLV
+370 QAIREQIVGGITLFV

-405 INGNQIQLQDICL
+405 ISGSQIQLQDICV
-418 FDQTGIDDEGN
+418 FDQTGIDSEGN
-429 VLGAFRWT
+429 VLGTFRWT
-437 GVVPKLLPRLKANGE
+437 GVIPKLMPRLKAYAE
-452 DFPIEVFGRSGLQ
+452 DFPMEVFGQSGLQ
-465 VIEGQS
+465 VIEGNS
-471 AAAGDAGL
+471 RPAAENR
-479 RATAQRRLPKW
+479 RAMAE
-490 SCSRH
+490 

>member
-1 MLLVDKLNKGR
+1 MLLVDKLNKGK
-12 LPEKPEGAGPESP
+12 LPEKPQGGEP
-25 VTPNLSSLSGKPQ
+25 VAPSLSSLTVKPQ
-38 NLAVRVANLD
+38 NIAARVPNID
-48 RIKKTIHERLIASMG
+48 RIKKAVHERLITSLGGNSDTASADMV
-63 ANSETAK
+63 
-70 QPDVL
+70 Q

-92 LTKHDR
+92 LTKFDR
-98 EELTELIGHDVLG
+98 AELAELIMHDVLG
-111 LGPLEN
+111 LGPLES
-117 LLDDPE
+117 LLEDPE
-123 VSEIMVNGPKTIFIE
+123 VSEIMVNGPKTIFAE
-138 RRGRITQAE
+138 RRGRLTQSDVV
-147 LEFENERELRRVI
+147 FENERELRRVI

-193 PLAVQGSSITIRKFS
+193 PLAVQGSSVTIRKFS

-213 VSDLVTFGT
+213 VQDLVNFGT
-222 MNKEMADFIRACVR
+222 LNEDMANFIRACVR
-236 SRISMVVS
+236 SRISMIVS

-280 QRNLVTLEARS
+280 QRNLVSLEARS

-324 AETLDMLQAMNT
+324 GETLDMLQAMNT

-370 QAIREQIVGGITLLV
+370 QASAEKIVGGITLLV

-418 FDQTGIDDEGN
+418 FDQTGIDEEGN
-429 VLGAFRWT
+429 VLGTFRWT

-452 DFPIEVFGRSGLQ
+452 DFPTEVFGQTGLQ
-465 VIEGQS
+465 VIEGQPHH
-471 AAAGDAGL
+471 AGGDAV
-479 RATAQRRLPKW
+479 RATAEGR
-490 SCSRH
+490 